1 MPAEE
6 AMTVVQNMV
15 EPALPK
21 RVVLRSARLSDLFVL
36 LDLADQVGYRLNP
49 EWIRHRLQTDPQRAK
64 LAVEVRALHP
74 DPLGELADLAAA
86 QLQLVPPHQPQG
98 AAGRAR
104 LTALAVDEDHRGAG
118 LGPILLTACED
129 HARMLGAHVLEI
141 ALPSSRPPMDPFW
154 RHHGYRPLPPALY
167 AKPLAAIN

>member
-49 EWIRHRLQTDPQRAK
+49 EWIRHRLQTDPNPEMYLVATISDTP
-64 LAVEVRALHP
+64 V
-74 DPLGELADLAAA
+74 AAA
-86 QLQLVPPHQPQG
+86 QLQLVPPHRQRG
-98 AAGRAR
+98 AGRAR

>member
-36 LDLADQVGYRLNP
+36 LDLADQVGYHLNP
-49 EWIRHRLQTDPQRAK
+49 EWIRHRLQTDPNPEMYLVATISDTP
-64 LAVEVRALHP
+64 V
-74 DPLGELADLAAA
+74 AAA